1 MPLEDPKTIRRL
13 WVVFLA
19 VLVAL
24 VIADFFVQ
32 HHPHFGFDDT
42 PAFGAWYGF
51 LSCIVMVIGSKKLI
65 GLFLQRKDTYYD
77 D

>member
-1 MPLEDPKTIRRL
+1 MKLEDPKTIRLL
-13 WVVFLA
+13 WIVFITILV
-19 VLVAL
+19 VLV
-24 VIADFFVQ
+24 VADFFVH

-51 LSCIVMVIGSKKLI
+51 VSCVVMVVGSKKLI
-65 GLFLQRKDTYYD
+65 GFFLKRKDTYYD